1 MRRNRQKEAA
11 MHPRAFIVTALT
23 VLIPVQAAAQ
33 QPATTPDQ
41 LSVLLR
47 PGEAVWVTDGSG
59 HEVKGRLL
67 KLAGDAL
74 QVEIS
79 GVPRSIEFAT
89 VQRVQHRHA
98 DSLLNGTLI
107 GAAVGGGAVGLF
119 WALWCSDAECD
130 DDDGYIAGSIAIYG
144 AVGAGMGALCDVM
157 IKGKRTVYEAPAGRA
172 ARSITVS
179 PLVTRD
185 VRGVSVGLRF

>member
-1 MRRNRQKEAA
+1 
-11 MHPRAFIVTALT
+11 MHPRAFIVTTLT
-23 VLIPVQAAAQ
+23 LLIPVQAAAQ

-47 PGEAVWVTDGSG
+47 PGETVWVTDGSG

-67 KLAGDAL
+67 TLAGDAL

-79 GVPRSIEFAT
+79 GLPQSIEFAT

-107 GAAVGGGAVGLF
+107 GAAVGGGLVGLF
-119 WALWCSDAECD
+119 WAAWCSDAECD
-130 DDDGYIAGSIAIYG
+130 DDDEYIGGSVAIYS
-144 AVGAGMGALCDVM
+144 AVGAGIGALCDVM

-172 ARSITVS
+172 IPSVTVS
-179 PLVTRD
+179 PLVTREA
-185 VRGVSVGLRF
+185 RGVSIGLRF